1 MAPVKSAIE
10 PRIRSIDGISVR
22 YAESEPHGPDALLFS
37 PWPESLFAYDQV
49 WTRLAERA
57 HVVAVDLPG
66 FGHSERRDDLL
77 SPRAMGQFVHRV
89 ADEFGLDQPHAVG
102 PDIGTGAL
110 LFEAAE
116 RPGRLRS
123 LVVGSGGVAAPIQLG
138 SALHD
143 WVFAPDVE
151 PYRKA
156 DPRKTVAGALDTIE
170 GYELPPDVREDY
182 LSGYEGDRFVESMR
196 YVRAY
201 HTDLPVLRDLL
212 PGIVTPVQIF
222 AGREDLAVPPAN
234 AEYLR
239 DRLPHNHLTM
249 FDTGHFVW
257 EEDADGFADLILD
270 WWDGGAERV

>member
-1 MAPVKSAIE
+1 VAPVKSAIE
-10 PRIRSIDGISVR
+10 PTFRSIDGICVR

-37 PWPESLFAYDQV
+37 PWPESLVAYDQV
-49 WTRLAERA
+49 WSRLAERA

-77 SPRAMGQFVHRV
+77 SPRAMGGFVHRV
-89 ADEFGLDQPHAVG
+89 ADEFGLDRPHAVG

-170 GYELPPDVREDY
+170 GYQLPRDVREDY

-201 HTDLPVLRDLL
+201 RTDLPVLRDLL
-212 PGIVTPVQIF
+212 PSVETPVQIF
-222 AGREDLAVPPAN
+222 AGRDDLAVPPAN

-239 DRLPHNHLTM
+239 DRLPHNRLTM

-257 EEDADGFADLILD
+257 EQDADGFADLVLN
-270 WWDGGAERV
+270 WWDGGAERA